1 MAKTGHGKER
11 VSASKRKKEE
21 EEMSTE
27 EDINETDD
35 NSNLEN
41 YKEEPESEEDEVQFK
56 EEVED
61 MDVKEEVEEKDE
73 NFEDKV
79 ESHNDQECGWH
90 EEENSDELEDEN
102 INTAETDDVSAFTPW
117 PQSENPPEMDFKV
130 KDENNIIKLNQSSL
144 CTECGKSFASV
155 TSLVDHVKSTHAVQT
170 KNMESS
176 IELDF
181 EETSSIG
188 TSVDKGAPLQCEH
201 CAQEGKSAKIYKSH
215 SLLQTHVTNWHDF
228 GTYLCDTC
236 GDSFELRG
244 QLKNHNNDKHSR
256 RNKSTGGACPQ
267 CGKVVKYLSGHIK
280 EVHGEKEECVCPVCA
295 RIYYSVKQMRDHV
308 RANHNNEGKVFVC
321 HICSKQLGNP
331 LILKQH
337 LQRQHYNVPTPEDY
351 VTCQE
356 CGKQFAKENLLKA
369 HHRNVHESDPQNCD
383 ICGGTYKN
391 SYSLSKHMKNA
402 HSGHLSKVGKGSYRT
417 PTKNAPNPQ
426 HSEESTNVYKSTNTF
441 NEFPS

>member
-1 MAKTGHGKER
+1 MIFLFFSSSLAC
-11 VSASKRKKEE
+11 
-21 EEMSTE
+21 
-27 EDINETDD
+27 
-35 NSNLEN
+35 L
-41 YKEEPESEEDEVQFK
+41 EPELELFEVWEISVRQIIIIANSINFK
-56 EEVED
+56 
-61 MDVKEEVEEKDE
+61 
-73 NFEDKV
+73 
-79 ESHNDQECGWH
+79 Q
-90 EEENSDELEDEN
+90 
-102 INTAETDDVSAFTPW
+102 P
-117 PQSENPPEMDFKV
+117 
-130 KDENNIIKLNQSSL
+130 KL
-144 CTECGKSFASV
+144 
-155 TSLVDHVKSTHAVQT
+155 QT
-170 KNMESS
+170 
-176 IELDF
+176 
-181 EETSSIG
+181 
-188 TSVDKGAPLQCEH
+188 
-201 CAQEGKSAKIYKSH
+201 AKIYKNH

-244 QLKNHNNDKHSR
+244 QLKNHNNEKHSR

-402 HSGHLSKVGKGSYRT
+402 HSGHLSKVGKGSYKT

-426 HSEESTNVYKSTNTF
+426 HYEESTNV
-441 NEFPS
+441 